1 MSMALVAALAI
12 SCYDDSKVWEKLDSL
27 EAKLAELTTQVNS
40 VSSIVSALEKNVYVS
55 AVNEVTGGYEIE
67 FTDGKKVTVKDGKD
81 GANAPEIGATKD
93 VDGIYYWTLDG
104 EWLLDAAGNKIPAG
118 MGQPKLK
125 TENGQW
131 FISADGKEWALIG
144 PDVAC
149 TIKNV
154 TVTEDLVTFTLAD
167 GTTIAIPIVKALDVT
182 FNVTDGHIYEANT
195 FNVEYTITGGTDQN
209 RVAVMSSVAA
219 VTVTP
224 ADAATGVLT
233 ISVPERVDFDI
244 TVFVTDGVSRTIF
257 KTLKF
262 ISGVFAAETED
273 VYVGAEAST
282 LTIPVVTSMDFE
294 MVTDCDWITV
304 GEATK
309 AEIREETVVLNI
321 AANEGMTQRSA
332 NVSLVPKD
340 EAYASMT
347 ITFAVFQNGRAN
359 KVWSKEVKSIEG
371 YDAAQRVKLA
381 QYGQYIL
388 LANTTKVYLLDPAT
402 GDVVNTIQMPE
413 GFAAHNVLV
422 DDAGNVLIGSDALDG
437 AGDVTLYY
445 VADPFNPVP
454 EPLFSWNAASYYCVG
469 AGNIRV
475 KGNVKD
481 DAVITAVVTDGAGG
495 ACLAWEVVDGV
506 VGDWK
511 WTNPPYTNWNV
522 PSLCFAP
529 LGATMA
535 DGFFYI
541 GYGGDYNLQ
550 YTSTFVAGGGTTW
563 APTYVTGSSWME
575 NYNCIST
582 AEWNGNKY
590 AAIVAGCHFNY
601 DSADVILLN
610 VNNPA
615 AAEFVYKHAGDGDV
629 AWDWEAGVNPS
640 WTGLGTYS
648 DVLLVPNG
656 DSLLMVY
663 VDSNYGALACVAIK

>member
-1 MSMALVAALAI
+1 MKKIALFIAVAIAAIACKPEEKIVPEVNVNTDQATLVIPTEGGDVQIVFDANVEWTAALKDAASADWCTITPSSGAAGAASIKLIALENKTNDNRTATVVITAQTAKAEVTVTQLQKDALV
-12 SCYDDSKVWEKLDSL
+12 
-27 EAKLAELTTQVNS
+27 
-40 VSSIVSALEKNVYVS
+40 
-55 AVNEVTGGYEIE
+55 
-67 FTDGKKVTVKDGKD
+67 
-81 GANAPEIGATKD
+81 
-93 VDGIYYWTLDG
+93 LDG
-104 EWLLDAAGNKIPAG
+104 EKTFDVPADGGYVKFTVNHNVAVSASADVDWLVETKAMQTSEISFVVATNLGAARTGKITVAAGDLKEEITVNQAAWAPVFEVSPA
-118 MGQPKLK
+118 
-125 TENGQW
+125 EDQW
-131 FISADGKEWALIG
+131 IAVEGGSVSI
-144 PDVAC
+144 
-149 TIKNV
+149 
-154 TVTEDLVTFTLAD
+154 TVNA
-167 GTTIAIPIVKALDVT
+167 
-182 FNVTDGHIYEANT
+182 
-195 FNVEYTITGGTDQN
+195 NVEYTVTTDENDWLTVSPDGTTWTFSAGANESFDY
-209 RVAVMSSVAA
+209 RAV
-219 VTVTP
+219 
-224 ADAATGVLT
+224 G
-233 ISVPERVDFDI
+233 
-244 TVFVTDGVSRTIF
+244 
-257 KTLKF
+257 
-262 ISGVFAAETED
+262 
-273 VYVGAEAST
+273 VYVT
-282 LTIPVVTSMDFE
+282 
-294 MVTDCDWITV
+294 
-304 GEATK
+304 
-309 AEIREETVVLNI
+309 
-321 AANEGMTQRSA
+321 
-332 NVSLVPKD
+332 PKD
-340 EAYASMT
+340 EAYVESAKA
-347 ITFAVFQNGRAN
+347 FYVFQSGRAT
-359 KVWSKEVKSIEG
+359 KLWAKHPAEDFEG

-381 QYGQYIL
+381 KYGEYIL

-422 DDAGNVLIGSDALDG
+422 DDAGNVLIGADALDG

-445 VADPFNPVP
+445 VADPFNPAP
-454 EPLFSWNAASYYCVG
+454 EQIFSWNAGNYYCVG

-529 LGATMA
+529 LGSTMA

-550 YTSTFVAGGGTTW
+550 YTDNFVAGGGTTW
-563 APTYVTGSSWME
+563 GVSYVTGSSWME

-629 AWDWEAGVNPS
+629 AWDWEAGANPS